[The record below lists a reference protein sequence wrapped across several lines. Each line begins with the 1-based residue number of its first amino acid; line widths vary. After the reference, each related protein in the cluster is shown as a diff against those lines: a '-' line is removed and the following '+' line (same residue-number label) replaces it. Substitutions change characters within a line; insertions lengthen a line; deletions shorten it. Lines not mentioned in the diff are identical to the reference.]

1 MKTQSFPNHF
11 NFRPQTIESIM
22 EDRKMSI
29 INEDVAFSVVSSDSY
44 EPGPLSLKTEKL
56 SPLHHQPQ
64 TENMHNRNEEDC
76 RRKLRQSM

>member
-1 MKTQSFPNHF
+1 METQSYPNHF
-11 NFRPQTIESIM
+11 NFIPQTIESIM

-44 EPGPLSLKTEKL
+44 EPGPLSSKTEKH
-56 SPLHHQPQ
+56 SPLHHQPHN
-64 TENMHNRNEEDC
+64 ENMHNQNEEDC

>member
-1 MKTQSFPNHF
+1 METQSYPNHF

-44 EPGPLSLKTEKL
+44 ERGPLSSKTQKH
-56 SPLHHQPQ
+56 SPLHHQPHN
-64 TENMHNRNEEDC
+64 ENMHNQNEEDC